1 MKYAIDKN
9 NGANGDGSI
18 DGLNAGTSVTQ
29 RRRFLTGLAALGA
42 GALIPGCASNA
53 QAPGVAGAKPY
64 RIDIHHHLLPPKY
77 VAELPK
83 FAKGES
89 APPWSPAKSIED
101 MDKNGIATS
110 LTSLMQPQVWFG
122 NVPLGRR
129 LARESNDYA
138 ATLVRDYPGRFG
150 IFATL
155 PLPDIEGSLKEI
167 EYALDV
173 LKADGFGL
181 MTSYADKYLGD
192 PAFWPVW
199 EELNRRKAVI
209 YNHPLAVECCRN
221 PIPQY
226 MVNSAIEYATDTSR
240 TIGSLLFSGAAAR
253 FPDISWIHSHGGGTM
268 PFLWQRYTRQEGAI
282 KNRQEV
288 LPNGLL
294 HEIKK
299 FYYDTAQANHAGA
312 LAALLKLVSTSQVM
326 FGTDFPYRPGSEVV
340 EGLTAYGFSAAEL
353 QAIDR
358 GNALRLM
365 PRLKA

>member
-1 MKYAIDKN
+1 MKYATEIN
-9 NGANGDGSI
+9 NNAICAGGI
-18 DGLNAGTSVTQ
+18 DGLNAGTSIAQ

-42 GALIPGCASNA
+42 GALIPGGASNA
-53 QAPGVAGAKPY
+53 QVAAVAGAKPH

-83 FAKGES
+83 LAKGENP
-89 APPWSPAKSIED
+89 PPWSPAKSIED
-101 MDKNGIATS
+101 MDRNAIATS

-122 NVPLGRR
+122 DVPLGRR

-138 ATLVRDYPGRFG
+138 ATLVRDYPGRYG

-155 PLPDIEGSLKEI
+155 PLPDVEGSLKEI

-181 MTSYADKYLGD
+181 MTSYAGKYLGD

-199 EELNRRKAVI
+199 EELNRRKAVV

-226 MVNSAIEYATDTSR
+226 IVPSAIEYATDTSR
-240 TIGSLLFSGAAAR
+240 TIASLLFSGAAAR

-268 PFLWQRYTRQEGAI
+268 PFLWQRYTRQEAAN
-282 KNRQEV
+282 KDRQKL

-294 HEIKK
+294 HEVRK

-312 LAALLKLVSTSQVM
+312 LAALLKLVSSSQVM

-358 GNALRLM
+358 GNAVRLM
-365 PRLKA
+365 PRLKV

>member
-1 MKYAIDKN
+1 MKYATDKN
-9 NGANGDGSI
+9 NGADGAGSI

-53 QAPGVAGAKPY
+53 QAPGVAGAKPH

-83 FAKGES
+83 LAKGES